1 MNLKDI
7 NNLLN
12 KNNFDFHYFNSVEST
27 MTEVKKINFKK
38 NICLFAN
45 EQTRGFG
52 RRGSKW
58 ESPKGNVYI
67 SLLLVNELDTRFHF
81 INNAY
86 TTNIICDLI
95 ESICNLKTEIKWPN
109 DILIHN
115 KKISGIISETYI
127 KDSLNLINTGFGI
140 NIISSPN
147 LNDYETTNINKYY
160 SINNIDFT
168 YKLMEKYLKNIQLK
182 INKPEIIMKNY
193 KLRLK
198 FLGKK
203 IKLELN
209 NKNFQEGIF
218 HDLSQDGSILF
229 KQDSKIENIYNA
241 RILK

>member
-7 NNLLN
+7 NYLLN
-12 KNNFDFHYFNSVEST
+12 KHNFDFHFFNSVEST
-27 MTEVKKINFKK
+27 MSEVKKIKFNK

-67 SLLLVNELDTRFHF
+67 SLLSVNDLESKYNFL
-81 INNAY
+81 NNAY
-86 TTNIICDLI
+86 TTNTICDVI
-95 ESICNLKTEIKWPN
+95 EGICNLKTEIKWPN

-127 KDSLNLINTGFGI
+127 KDSLNLINIGFGI
-140 NIISSPN
+140 NIISSPD
-147 LNDYETTNINKYY
+147 LNDYETTNINQYNT
-160 SINNIDFT
+160 ITNIDFT
-168 YKLMEKYLKNIQLK
+168 YKLMEKYLRNIKLK
-182 INKPEIIMKNY
+182 INKPEIILKNY
-193 KLRLK
+193 KSRLK

-209 NKNFQEGIF
+209 NKNLQEGVF
-218 HDLSQDGSILF
+218 HDLNQDGSILF
-229 KQDSKIENIYNA
+229 KQNSKFENIYNA

>member
-7 NNLLN
+7 NYLLN
-12 KNNFDFHYFNSVEST
+12 KHNFDFHFFNSVEST
-27 MTEVKKINFKK
+27 MSEVKKIKFNK

-67 SLLLVNELDTRFHF
+67 SLLSVNDLESKYHF
-81 INNAY
+81 LNNAY
-86 TTNIICDLI
+86 TINTICDVI
-95 ESICNLKTEIKWPN
+95 EGICNLKTEIKWPN
-109 DILIHN
+109 DILIDN

-127 KDSLNLINTGFGI
+127 KDSLNLINTGIGI
-140 NIISSPN
+140 NIISSPV
-147 LNDYETTNINKYY
+147 LNDYETTNINQYNR
-160 SINNIDFT
+160 ITNIDFT
-168 YKLMEKYLKNIQLK
+168 YKLMEKYLRYIKLK
-182 INKPEIIMKNY
+182 INKPEIILKNY
-193 KLRLK
+193 KSRLK

-209 NKNFQEGIF
+209 NNNLKEGVF
-218 HDLSQDGSILF
+218 HDLNQDGSILF
-229 KQDSKIENIYNA
+229 KQNSKFENIYNA